1 MIDLQLNN
9 EMTFLLS
16 QIRQLATTASSLTA
30 LQMGVAEAIS
40 KGLTYYSWTGF
51 YMLDPTDSSILIL
64 GPFVGDPTPH
74 VRILV
79 TQGVY
84 GAAVASEQT
93 VIVDDVNADP
103 RYLSCSIKTKSE
115 IVVLICPRTFPQRF
129 PIPDPV
135 RCLFRQ
141 WESELMSE
149 HTNLPA
155 MAGLVRKHVAQHF
168 HANGQGGAQ
177 PSL

>member
-74 VRILV
+74 VRIPV
-79 TQGVY
+79 TQGVC

-103 RYLSCSIKTKSE
+103 RYLSCSIKTNSE
-115 IVVLICPRTFPQRF
+115 IVV
-129 PIPDPV
+129 PI
-135 RCLFRQ
+135 R
-141 WESELMSE
+141 
-149 HTNLPA
+149 
-155 MAGLVRKHVAQHF
+155 
-168 HANGQGGAQ
+168 ANGSVVGEIDIDSHTPAAFTDADRLFLEETARIIAAFIEAH
-177 PSL
+177 PEELIEK